1 MKKIHYFSKLFTSL
15 LKDDVGSKMS
25 GDALAVDLPWP
36 GDWDRWGGGTSPPPQ
51 DVVRAT
57 DCKARWRG
65 RPVREAL
72 ASLGLEGPYA
82 TAAIGAGRVRVNVKE
97 ANGFVS
103 ANFGIFWKRCARF
116 GTIFT
121 NCDMLNYVLA
131 FSEKC
136 RSKIWLNRLKI

>member
-1 MKKIHYFSKLFTSL
+1 MKK
-15 LKDDVGSKMS
+15 DDFGSKMS
-25 GDALAVDLPWP
+25 GDELAVDLPWP

-82 TAAIGAGRVRVNVKE
+82 TAAIGAGRVRVNAKE
-97 ANGFVS
+97 ANGLIHFENES
-103 ANFGIFWKRCARF
+103 FLQISELSGKGAQDLANFLQIIIASISGLFP
-116 GTIFT
+116 
-121 NCDMLNYVLA
+121 
-131 FSEKC
+131 
-136 RSKIWLNRLKI
+136 